1 MTPEP
6 GEPDVTAKN
15 DFEAPHRGSRTKPLA
30 QDIAGDGLDGANEN
44 PSSVDVKKE
53 DILDESNTSA
63 SKTGE
68 MAEESNFANDTSR
81 NNEVNAMSTGVSVKE
96 EEENPTESKL
106 KSNPDPYEF
115 SDQDSSQRDDADTE
129 TSRINSNNIDVNV
142 ENEAG
147 IVDDEHEDFDVDDK
161 T

>member
-1 MTPEP
+1 MTPERR
-6 GEPDVTAKN
+6 EPDVTAKN
-15 DFEAPHRGSRTKPLA
+15 DFEAPQRSSLAKPYA
-30 QDIAGDGLDGANEN
+30 QDIAGGGLNGANEN
-44 PSSVDVKKE
+44 PSSVDVNKE
-53 DILDESNTSA
+53 EILDESNTNS
-63 SKTGE
+63 SKTVE

-81 NNEVNAMSTGVSVKE
+81 KLEGNAMSTGVSVKE

-129 TSRINSNNIDVNV
+129 TSRINSNNIDVKM